1 MPVRPKELVGAVH
14 GAGTSVLRRANEM
27 DLFRQQPITP
37 RRNSRTP
44 LVGSGCACPEFLFA
58 RDHRRRPELPIEIE
72 IGSTSIIPALIQDGE
87 VLSRL
92 RTLIPKSLRSHSHQ
106 LAQRSAAVPDPST
119 QVVGGEG
126 SGTAAG
132 GSAGDANWCGVGCGS
147 SDINHLQ
154 KQNCQRNCQPNCR
167 EIRRTG
173 GNFVGNSVGNSAGES
188 SRSGRLPEDRRSGLE
203 KSVPDGALI
212 QIRASLVT
220 GAWPSAPLPPPFLT
234 QL

>member
-1 MPVRPKELVGAVH
+1 MPLRPKELVGAVP
-14 GAGTSVLRRANEM
+14 GAGTSVLRIANEM

-132 GSAGDANWCGVGCGS
+132 GSAGDAKRCRAGTDPLTSTTC
-147 SDINHLQ
+147 
-154 KQNCQRNCQPNCR
+154 RNR
-167 EIRRTG
+167 IAKETASRIAEKFAELVATLLATRLAIRLAK
-173 GNFVGNSVGNSAGES
+173 VLVQAV
-188 SRSGRLPEDRRSGLE
+188 SR
-203 KSVPDGALI
+203 KTDGP
-212 QIRASLVT
+212 ASKK
-220 GAWPSAPLPPPFLT
+220 ACPMAP
-234 QL
+234 